1 MGRKRTTR
9 VSTVS
14 VCVACTAVDLWRWWL
29 RVTDFPSAKGVR
41 VFLSLLATLS
51 SWRKWRHGLRGKQQH
66 GLSKHLFVFLIL
78 SLKKISL
85 SFLVLLCSHACLLV
99 GTSTICLIMI
109 IKNISTP
116 RHSWMNTKRRRA
128 GSSWKPSAR
137 RLYLMHNF
145 CPATY
150 SHWQKCLYPSVITLM
165 RMFVRKWM
173 IGANEIVHRADT
185 ESRHYSPFIYTKK
198 ASSSSRLYHSG
209 LRHR

>member
-1 MGRKRTTR
+1 MSPVRLWTCDGDDFVLQTFPVPK
-9 VSTVS
+9 VSACSLVCSPLCPVGVS
-14 VCVACTAVDLWRWWL
+14 GVTVCVGNNSTG
-29 RVTDFPSAKGVR
+29 S
-41 VFLSLLATLS
+41 
-51 SWRKWRHGLRGKQQH
+51 
-66 GLSKHLFVFLIL
+66 SKHLFVFLIL

-116 RHSWMNTKRRRA
+116 RHPWMNTKRRRA